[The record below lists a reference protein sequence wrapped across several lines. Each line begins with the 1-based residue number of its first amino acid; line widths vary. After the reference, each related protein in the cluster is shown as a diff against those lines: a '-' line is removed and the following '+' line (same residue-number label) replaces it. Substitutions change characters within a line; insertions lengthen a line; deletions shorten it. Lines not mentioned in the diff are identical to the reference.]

1 MNTFLEDTNMNTT
14 ILRLQV
20 NNHPGVMSQ
29 ICGLFARRAFNMEGI
44 FCNATGQGDTSCIWL
59 KVDETERL
67 DQVIK
72 QLAKLEDV
80 ISIEERND
88 AQPKIQE
95 MEAMMERVA

>member
-1 MNTFLEDTNMNTT
+1 MENTLMNTT
-14 ILRLQV
+14 ILRLLV

-59 KVDETERL
+59 KVDETDRL
-67 DQVIK
+67 DQVVK

>member
-1 MNTFLEDTNMNTT
+1 
-14 ILRLQV
+14 V
-20 NNHPGVMSQ
+20 V
-29 ICGLFARRAFNMEGI
+29 
-44 FCNATGQGDTSCIWL
+44 
-59 KVDETERL
+59 
-67 DQVIK
+67 K